1 MSNKKPEFDGQFP
14 GVDPI
19 PEPDRPDQA
28 ATDKL
33 DDLVLGVLE
42 DKDQA
47 KADIGPDTENYDKL
61 RKIEEASLLYN
72 VKIES
77 ICKSVQK

>member
-1 MSNKKPEFDGQFP
+1 MNKKKPEYDGQFP

-33 DDLVLGVLE
+33 DDLVLGVL
-42 DKDQA
+42 KT
-47 KADIGPDTENYDKL
+47 KMNRKSISIPI
-61 RKIEEASLLYN
+61 RKITINFAKSKTSLAS
-72 VKIES
+72 I
-77 ICKSVQK
+77 

>member
-1 MSNKKPEFDGQFP
+1 MSKEKPEYDGKFP

-42 DKDQA
+42 N
-47 KADIGPDTENYDKL
+47 ENEEDLDLEPETNHYNKL
-61 RKIEEASLLYN
+61 REK
-72 VKIES
+72 
-77 ICKSVQK
+77 

>member
-1 MSNKKPEFDGQFP
+1 MNKKKPEYDGQFP

-33 DDLVLGVLE
+33 DDLVLGILE
-42 DKDQA
+42 DKDES
-47 KADIGPDTENYDKL
+47 KIEIDPDTENYDKL
-61 RKIEEASLLYN
+61 RK
-72 VKIES
+72 K
-77 ICKSVQK
+77 